1 MEAFES
7 LFGAMLGGWRP
18 AEGSMPM
25 GYALKSAC
33 LLVKASILLMALHT
47 YSSWDLQQTGLEMCA
62 GPLMYSQEVKECKM
76 VEMHI
81 HIQCKDWKKLG
92 GNIDVPPYTFYE
104 CDFLWP

>member
-33 LLVKASILLMALHT
+33 LLVKASILLMAYCTVIPHET
-47 YSSWDLQQTGLEMCA
+47 SSKQG
-62 GPLMYSQEVKECKM
+62 
-76 VEMHI
+76 
-81 HIQCKDWKKLG
+81 
-92 GNIDVPPYTFYE
+92 
-104 CDFLWP
+104 